1 MTFQGMAI
9 HKESWP
15 IVMCPGCKAQPMDV
29 MNIAALKADDRQV
42 KLTYHCPQCRFETE
56 RVSTRPG
63 TLPRSR

>member
-1 MTFQGMAI
+1 MTFQGMVM
-9 HKESWP
+9 HRESWP
-15 IVMCPGCKAQPMDV
+15 IVMCPVCKAQPMDV

-63 TLPRSR
+63 TPAKAK